1 MKYIFNVIKE
11 FRWSLLLIYFYIVLV
26 EVIHLVEPYILV
38 KSIDVLLKKEYGW
51 LILFFTTSIVSN
63 LLFFKRML
71 FDTKIYTK
79 IYNKIVFKYLR
90 SNKDSN
96 TSTRV
101 ARTEMTNQIVGFLE
115 HEIHYYI
122 SSVLSVFGSL
132 FFIFLQHT
140 PTGLVVLSC
149 TIPITFIVFK
159 FYKKIGQGTKILH
172 SHYEKKMSTMDTNS
186 MPLIESFFKRRARLI
201 VYQSTIQGKNW
212 FSLNSTKMCFLI
224 LALFVFTHNNI
235 NLTQGQAI
243 SMYAYINQFLISL
256 LSIPVGMETFTR
268 MKDILHRIKDN

>member
-1 MKYIFNVIKE
+1 MKYIINVIKE
-11 FRWSLLLIYFYIVLV
+11 FKWSLLLIYLYIFLI
-26 EVIHLVEPYILV
+26 ELIHLVEPYILG
-38 KSIDVLLKKEYGW
+38 KSIDGLLKKEYSW
-51 LILFFTTSIVSN
+51 LFLFFTTSIISN
-63 LLFFKRML
+63 IFFFKRML
-71 FDTKIYTK
+71 YDTKVYTK
-79 IYNKIVFKYLR
+79 IYNKIIFKYLNA
-90 SNKDSN
+90 NKNSD

-101 ARTEMTNQIVGFLE
+101 ARSELTNQVIGFLE

-140 PTGLVVLSC
+140 PTGFVALSC
-149 TIPITFIVFK
+149 TIPILFIVSK
-159 FYKKIGQGTKILH
+159 FYKKIGQGTKIIH

-186 MPLIESFFKRRARLI
+186 MPLIKNFFKRRARLI

-224 LALFVFTHNNI
+224 LALIVFTHNNI

-256 LSIPVGMETFTR
+256 LSIPIGMETFTR
-268 MKDILHRIKDN
+268 MKDILNRIKEK

>member
-11 FRWSLLLIYFYIVLV
+11 FKWSLLLIYFYIVLV
-26 EVIHLVEPYILV
+26 EVIHLVEPYILG
-38 KSIDVLLKKEYGW
+38 KSIDGLLKKEYGW
-51 LILFFTTSIVSN
+51 LILFFTTSMVSN
-63 LLFFKRML
+63 VIFFKRML

-90 SNKDSN
+90 ANKDSN

-101 ARTEMTNQIVGFLE
+101 ARTEMSNQIVGFLE

-140 PTGLVVLSC
+140 PTGFVTLSC
-149 TIPITFIVFK
+149 MIPIIFIVSK

-268 MKDILHRIKDN
+268 MKDILNRIKEK